1 MDLGLAG
8 KRVVITGA
16 SRGIGRACA
25 DVFARE
31 GAVLHLVAR
40 SADALA
46 AAKTELAASCKANVS
61 IHAMDMTTPGA
72 ADAVFAACPDADIL
86 INNAGGIGRGNLL
99 QLDDEGWRQ
108 AWELKVFGYINMSR
122 AFYRTMCERRAG
134 VILNII
140 GLAAE
145 KHQYDYTA
153 GSAGNAALAAFTRT
167 VGSESLD
174 HGVRVLGVNPGW
186 VDTTR
191 GVPAMQRY
199 AQRIFGTPERWRD
212 VIGSWGLPRYI
223 RPEEVADVVAFLAS
237 DRASAVCG
245 EVVNVDLGFGSRNY
259 HMPPPIGGAALT

>member
-1 MDLGLAG
+1 
-8 KRVVITGA
+8 
-16 SRGIGRACA
+16 
-25 DVFARE
+25 
-31 GAVLHLVAR
+31 VLHLVAR

-46 AAKTELAASCKANVS
+46 TAKAELAASSEAQATTQV
-61 IHAMDMTTPGA
+61 MDVTAPGA
-72 ADAVFAACPDADIL
+72 AAAVFAACPEADIL
-86 INNAGGIGRGNLL
+86 INNAGGILRGNLL
-99 QLDDEGWRQ
+99 QLDDGGWRQ

-122 AFYRTMCERRAG
+122 AFYRAMCERRAG
-134 VILNII
+134 VIVNVI
-140 GLAAE
+140 GIAAE

-167 VGSESLD
+167 VGGESLD

-186 VDTTR
+186 VDTSR
-191 GVPAMQRY
+191 GVPTMQRY

-223 RPEEVADVVAFLAS
+223 RAEEIADVVAFLAS

-259 HMPPPIGGAALT
+259 HMPAPK

>member
-1 MDLGLAG
+1 VDLGLAG

-25 DVFARE
+25 DAFARE

-46 AAKTELAASCKANVS
+46 TAKAELAASSEAQATTQV
-61 IHAMDMTTPGA
+61 MDVTAPGA
-72 ADAVFAACPDADIL
+72 AAAVFACPEADIL
-86 INNAGGIGRGNLL
+86 INNAGGILRGNLL
-99 QLDDEGWRQ
+99 QLDDGGWRQ

-122 AFYRTMCERRAG
+122 AFYRAMCERRAG
-134 VILNII
+134 VIVNVI
-140 GLAAE
+140 GIAAE

-167 VGSESLD
+167 VGGESLD

-186 VDTTR
+186 VDTSR
-191 GVPAMQRY
+191 GVPTMQRY

-223 RPEEVADVVAFLAS
+223 RAEEIADVVAFLAS

-259 HMPPPIGGAALT
+259 HMPAPK

>member
-25 DVFARE
+25 DAFARE

-46 AAKTELAASCKANVS
+46 SARAELAASGEAQATTQV
-61 IHAMDMTTPGA
+61 MDVTAPGA
-72 ADAVFAACPDADIL
+72 AAAVFAACPEADIL
-86 INNAGGIGRGNLL
+86 INNAGGILRGNLL

-122 AFYRTMCERRAG
+122 AFYRAMCERRAG
-134 VILNII
+134 VIVNII
-140 GLAAE
+140 GIAAE

-167 VGSESLD
+167 VGGESLD

-186 VDTTR
+186 VDTSR
-191 GVPAMQRY
+191 GVATMQRY
-199 AQRIFGTPERWRD
+199 AQRIFGTPQRWRD

-223 RPEEVADVVAFLAS
+223 RPEEIADVVAFLAS

-259 HMPPPIGGAALT
+259 HMPAPK